1 MRRLAVA
8 GGLLAAAVVAVL
20 VVDLTVL
27 LALTAAAVLTNLAMA
42 GRPASGLRRLVPVLV
57 FAGFLAALE
66 WLGGAARPRLA
77 LRTVAV
83 VAFVVAAARL
93 ILWEELLTSWRP
105 GSALFRIA
113 LFLLMV
119 RHFARVLARE
129 SWRLLIAQTLAMPRR
144 WRRLWWSSLVWAL
157 AALFRRALLRAERF
171 YAAQLVR
178 GIGP

>member
-1 MRRLAVA
+1 MRRLAGA
-8 GGLLAAAVVAVL
+8 GVLLMAALAAVMATDPAVL
-20 VVDLTVL
+20 AA
-27 LALTAAAVLTNLAMA
+27 LAAGAVLTNLAMA
-42 GRPASGLRRLVPVLV
+42 GRLASGLRRLAPILV
-57 FAGFLAALE
+57 FAGFLASLE
-66 WLGGAARPRLA
+66 WLGGAAQPRLA

-83 VAFVVAAARL
+83 FAFLVPAARL
-93 ILWEELLTSWRP
+93 ILWEELLTSRRP

-119 RHFARVLARE
+119 RHFTRVLAGE
-129 SWRLLIAQTLAMPRR
+129 AWRFLIAQALAAPRK
-144 WRRLWWSSLVWAL
+144 WRKGWWSSLVWAL